1 MKISPKILLLLLLI
15 ITSCAQKQIEKPVS
29 VETVVKS
36 SPSEEVKNMES
47 AVLAKEKIEQH
58 LSSIVEEALRTG
70 DEAVNY
76 LSSDL
81 FLKAND
87 ASLKGDAFSASI
99 IFKAIVR
106 LKPEDLYLRKRFAVE
121 LIKSNQLED
130 AKEHLDYLIGH
141 GDAELAIKAKLL
153 LAGIYSAMNNTDK
166 SIALYKEIV
175 AKKGGEL
182 PEACAFLSK
191 AYSRDGKFKRAFSV
205 LDYCASKSSEN
216 KASFLYY
223 KARIEF
229 ERDRMK
235 SAIKLLER
243 SIASDENF
251 FQSVLLLGHIHEMSS
266 KKDKAAKV
274 YEKFLTNNPTNY
286 SVLTKYVDILFSEGQ
301 YVEVIPYLEKL
312 VSIDESNLNLKVRL
326 GVLYTEV
333 SRVEEAKSIFQ
344 EILKDVPESDKV
356 LYYLA
361 SLYQQTSENDK
372 AIEYFSRIPEGSALF
387 HESHIQ
393 IAQILNAVALENTK
407 SSDKLFEFVSKNA
420 KKSNVLNVELNV
432 ILAGF
437 LEASKDYTQAI
448 SVLENIRSLS
458 EFSDGHEYYLAALYE
473 RVQDFSK
480 ADKLINSML
489 KKNPNNAHALNFL
502 GYSILER
509 GGDMKKAYDY
519 ISKAVKLRPQ
529 DGYIRDSLSWYYYKM
544 GKYTEAYEE
553 SKKAMKLVGN
563 DVVIT
568 KHLAL
573 IYKAMN
579 NYDKAKEYY
588 VEALKNCKI
597 SAEREDVIKELE
609 DLESVRLPASV
620 SK

>member
-1 MKISPKILLLLLLI
+1 MKISQKIPLLLLLFFA
-15 ITSCAQKQIEKPVS
+15 SCAHKQVS
-29 VETVVKS
+29 VSENV
-36 SPSEEVKNMES
+36 SPPVEVQTSAKEEVKNIES
-47 AVLAKEKIEQH
+47 AIIAKEKIEQH
-58 LSSIVEEALRTG
+58 LGSIVEEALRTG

-87 ASLKGDAFSASI
+87 ASLKGDSFSASI

-130 AKEHLDYLIGH
+130 AKEHLSYLIKN
-141 GDAELAIKAKLL
+141 GDSELAIKAKLL
-153 LAGIYSAMNNTDK
+153 LAGIYSAMNNSEK
-166 SIALYKEIV
+166 SISLYKEIV
-175 AKKGGEL
+175 AKKGGDL

-205 LDYCASKSSEN
+205 LDYCASKSAEN

-229 ERDRMK
+229 ERDRIK
-235 SAIKLLER
+235 PAIKLLEK
-243 SIASDENF
+243 SIASDEDF

-266 KKDKAAKV
+266 KRDKAAKV
-274 YEKFLTNNPTNY
+274 YERFLTNNPTNY
-286 SVLTKYVDILFSEGQ
+286 SVLTKYVDILFSEGH

-312 VSIDESNLNLKVRL
+312 ISVDESNLNLKVRL

-333 SRVEEAKSIFQ
+333 GRVDEAKSVFQ

-361 SLYQQTSENDK
+361 SLYQQTSENDR
-372 AIEYFSRIPEGSALF
+372 AIEYFSRIPEDSALF

-407 SSDKLFEFVSKNA
+407 SSDKLFAFVSKNS

-448 SVLENIRSLS
+448 SVLENVKALT

-473 RVQDFSK
+473 RVKDFSK
-480 ADKLINSML
+480 AEKLISSML

-509 GGDMKKAYDY
+509 GGDMKKAFDY
-519 ISKAVKLRPQ
+519 ITKAVKLRPK

-544 GKYTEAYEE
+544 GKYDEAYEE

-588 VEALKNCKI
+588 VEALKNCKL
-597 SAEREDVIKELE
+597 SAERDEVIRGLE
-609 DLESVRLPASV
+609 DLESVRLPAS
-620 SK
+620 K